1 MNVVKPITRISAINW
16 NKIEDDKDLEV
27 WNRLTSNFWLPEK
40 VPLSNDIP
48 SWATLTP
55 HEQQLTIRVFTGLT
69 LLDTIQNT
77 LGAPA
82 LIKDAITP
90 HEEAIFS
97 NISFIE
103 AVHARSYS
111 SIFSTLCLTSDVDD
125 AYRWS

>member
-55 HEQQLTIRVFTGLT
+55 HEQQLTIRVL
-69 LLDTIQNT
+69 
-77 LGAPA
+77 PA
-82 LIKDAITP
+82 SRYWI
-90 HEEAIFS
+90 
-97 NISFIE
+97 
-103 AVHARSYS
+103 RSR
-111 SIFSTLCLTSDVDD
+111 I
-125 AYRWS
+125 RWAHLH